1 MKIDSE
7 HLEILAAVV
16 AQGGLTEGATAIG
29 KSQPSVSRTMAL
41 LEARVGLPL
50 FEPGRRPLRATELGR
65 RLATLGTRIHELN
78 RDASSLIDGALQGR
92 LGRLRLA
99 GTPIFMDGVISRVI
113 GEFQV
118 RNPDI
123 VLELGYGYREDL
135 LTQLRNATLDLAIV
149 PLRADHMPK
158 DMEFT
163 PLFPGRN
170 VIACR
175 TGHPLT
181 RTKAITAEELK
192 TYRWIAPPKES
203 PLFRDIERA
212 LEGFGLD
219 HMPVAFSG
227 GTFAS
232 IVGVLTGSDALTVL
246 PASVV
251 LMAAPTTGIAS
262 LPLRIE
268 HPDRQLGMLSLA
280 DADASMK
287 RLKDFLAAQG
297 AWIDIKLRHGRN
309 AQPRQSVT

>member
-1 MKIDSE
+1 MKINSE

-16 AQGGLTEGATAIG
+16 ARGGLTEGAAAIG

-50 FEPGRRPLRATELGR
+50 FHPGRRPLRATELGM
-65 RLATLGTRIHELN
+65 RLAALGSRIHDLN
-78 RDASSLIDGALQGR
+78 REASALIVGARQGR
-92 LGRLRLA
+92 LGRLRMA
-99 GTPIFMDGVISRVI
+99 GTPIFMDGVIARVI

-118 RNPDI
+118 RHPDI
-123 VLELGYGYREDL
+123 VIEQKYGYRDDL
-135 LTQLRNATLDLAIV
+135 VAQLRNASLDLAIV
-149 PLRADHMPK
+149 PLRADQLP
-158 DMEFT
+158 DDLDFT

-175 TGHPLT
+175 AGHPLT
-181 RTKAITAEELK
+181 RSRAITAEELK
-192 TYRWIAPPKES
+192 IYRWIAPPRES
-203 PLFRDIERA
+203 PLFRDIQRT
-212 LEGFGLD
+212 LDSFGLD

-251 LMAAPTTGIAS
+251 LMAAPATGIVS

-268 HPDRQLGMLSLA
+268 HPDRQLGMLSHK
-280 DADASMK
+280 DGDASLK

-297 AWIDIKLRHGRN
+297 AWIDAKLRHGRN
-309 AQPRQSVT
+309 AQPSQAVT